1 MKRKKLSELSVWF
14 TQHKC
19 FMLFAIYYYRDQF
32 KKNEMGKEC
41 GIYVIGE
48 K

>member
-1 MKRKKLSELSVWF
+1 MERTKLLSVWF
-14 TQHKC
+14 TQDKC
-19 FMLFAIYYYRDQF
+19 FGLLAIYYYRYQF

-41 GIYVIGE
+41 GMYAIAE